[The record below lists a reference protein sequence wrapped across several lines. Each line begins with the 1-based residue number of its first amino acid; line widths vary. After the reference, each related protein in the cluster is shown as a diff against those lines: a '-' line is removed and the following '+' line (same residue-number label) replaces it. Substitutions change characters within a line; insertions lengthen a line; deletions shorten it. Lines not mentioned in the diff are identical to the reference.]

1 MAKELKK
8 NKAQMVMPESKED
21 KKKALESAIAHIL
34 KTYGSGAVMRL
45 GQANTMQVDAIPTGS
60 MTLDLALGIGG
71 VPRGRIVELY
81 GPESSGKT
89 TVAPHIAAEAQ
100 KQGGEVAFIDVEH
113 ALDPVYARALGVD
126 IDNLLVSQP
135 DSGEQALEI
144 AEALVRSGAIDV
156 LIVDSVAAMTTKA
169 EIEGEMGD
177 SHVGMLARLMSQA
190 MRKLTSII
198 SKSNC
203 VAIFINQIREKIGV
217 VYGNPETTP
226 GGRALKFYASVR
238 MEVRKGEAIKDG
250 TTIIGNRTRVK
261 IVKNKVA
268 PPFRECEFDILY
280 GKGISR
286 SGEVLD
292 LAVDL
297 DIINKSGSWFS
308 YEGQRLGQGRDNIK
322 ELLQNTPQLM
332 QEVEEKIKKKLAEQ
346 KAAAVKAAEQ
356 KRNGRKPAESNNA
369 LEQAAEQA
377 AAAQMQQANLNALD
391 MESDADLDIAAETDF
406 SEFEPTE

>member
-89 TVAPHIAAEAQ
+89 TVALHIEAEAQ

-391 MESDADLDIAAETDF
+391 MESDADLDIASETDF

>member
-89 TVAPHIAAEAQ
+89 TVALHIAAEAQ

-203 VAIFINQIREKIGV
+203 VAIFINQFREKIGV

-238 MEVRKGEAIKDG
+238 MDVRKGEAIKDG

-391 MESDADLDIAAETDF
+391 MESDADLDIAAETEF
-406 SEFEPTE
+406 SEFEPTD

>member
-89 TVAPHIAAEAQ
+89 TVALHIAAEAQ

-126 IDNLLVSQP
+126 IDNLVVAQP
-135 DSGEQALEI
+135 DSGEQALDI

-377 AAAQMQQANLNALD
+377 AADQMQQANLNAMD
-391 MESDADLDIAAETDF
+391 MESDADLNIAAETDF